1 MKTNRFL
8 AILLSIVMIFSLLPH
23 AFAMEDLAA
32 LQAQMQAMRLLIG
45 AGTTTAADREAL
57 REAIESAELALQ
69 NATGINGVAA
79 FSKGDG
85 TIFNLSGQRVSK
97 PGKGIYIVNGR
108 KVLY

>member
-1 MKTNRFL
+1 MGKGMRAGKAKKPQKAGGFNMQQL
-8 AILLSIVMIFSLLPH
+8 QQMQ
-23 AFAMEDLAA
+23 A

-57 REAIESAELALQ
+57 REAIEAAELALQ

>member
-1 MKTNRFL
+1 MEEEGRDAPGVAQGSWDGETYGS
-8 AILLSIVMIFSLLPH
+8 SIRLYTLGGGTPVKP
-23 AFAMEDLAA
+23 DKAA
-32 LQAQMQAMRLLIG
+32 LK
-45 AGTTTAADREAL
+45 
-57 REAIESAELALQ
+57 EAIEAAELALQ